1 LASGIQGDVDELLE
15 AVASLPEKRGSLK
28 EVLRVYPGEVDDFQD
43 VLKEAL
49 ALGLIEEHGGEIR
62 LTEKG
67 WGRLLAHRESF
78 IHEKYGHPKGI
89 LGRLSKLIEGRV
101 GDLRAHWRER
111 HGIDRGGLDA
121 LYSSLAEFRGR
132 IEDTIPLSSLKPGED
147 GVVSYY
153 LGGRGLM
160 RRLAE
165 MGLTPG
171 VEVRVV
177 KAAPLHGPI
186 QVSVRGSSLALGRG
200 VASKIFVKPLKQRD
214 DPG

>member
-1 LASGIQGDVDELLE
+1 MTSRNEEDVDELLE
-15 AVASLPEKRGSLK
+15 VIASLPEKKGSLK
-28 EVLRVYPGEVDDFQD
+28 DVLRVYTGEREAAVDA
-43 VLKEAL
+43 LKAAL
-49 ALGLIEEHGGEIR
+49 AVGLLEEHAGELA

-67 WGRLLAHRESF
+67 WKRLLDHRERF
-78 IHEKYGHPKGI
+78 IHDKYAHPRRV
-89 LGRLSKLIEGRV
+89 LGRLSRLVEGRV

-111 HGIDRGGLDA
+111 HGIDRGDLDA
-121 LYSSLAEFRGR
+121 FYSSLTIFKGH
-132 IEDTIPLSSLKPGED
+132 IEDTVPLSSLQPGED
-147 GVVSYY
+147 GIVSYY

-160 RRLAE
+160 KRLAE

-200 VASKIFVKPLKQRD
+200 VASKIFVKPLKEQAEQS
-214 DPG
+214 